1 MKQDIHP
8 TDYRDTVIKDSN
20 SDFAILTKS
29 TAITEETIKW
39 TDGNEYPL
47 LTVHI
52 SSESH
57 PFYTG
62 QEKVLDIE
70 GRVDKFKARAKAA
83 ADKKAAATAKAKK
96 NLNKTVKEDTAQKI
110 GGAQPKINDMPN
122 TKKPVKKETPVTE
135 KKSEPAKDE
144 KPTEVADKP
153 EEKTES

>member
-8 TDYRDTVIKDSN
+8 TDYRDIVIQDSN
-20 SDFAILTKS
+20 SKFAILTKS
-29 TAITEETIKW
+29 TAATEETVKW
-39 TDGNEYPL
+39 KDGKEYPL

-83 ADKKAAATAKAKK
+83 AEKKEAATSKAKK
-96 NLNKTVKEDTAQKI
+96 NLSKQAAATDDTKQKI
-110 GGAQPKINDMPN
+110 GDKSQSNNSKPKNDSP
-122 TKKPVKKETPVTE
+122 KKPQEDK
-135 KKSEPAKDE
+135 AKDV
-144 KPTEVADKP
+144 KTDDKP
-153 EEKTES
+153 AEEAKKDEATES